1 MYPRD
6 TPTPSSN
13 AVIAGRSNIPHNVS
27 DTTWDESVTT
37 VGTLNKLVDEHTN
50 DQCTRDSREVTDT
63 VVKSAIDK
71 GDGESNG
78 DVSAKQEYCEVTVEK
93 KLPMNPHV
101 TDNQSTMEMSTHSM
115 GTDKS
120 SYKES
125 DGATSESRETNMS
138 LQYLTD
144 EGTNNKFYTIY
155 NSLRSVTQSQYF
167 LDIQIWKSRKVFGIE
182 VFCDCFRCTEI
193 INCEK
198 YCKKYFNCRM
208 CTNGDMPI
216 STQRRGE
223 Y

>member
-1 MYPRD
+1 M
-6 TPTPSSN
+6 
-13 AVIAGRSNIPHNVS
+13 IAGRSNIPHNVS

-93 KLPMNPHV
+93 NLPMNPHV
-101 TDNQSTMEMSTHSM
+101 TDSQSTMEMSTHSM

-125 DGATSESRETNMS
+125 DGATSESHETNMS

-167 LDIQIWKSRKVFGIE
+167 LDVQIWKS
-182 VFCDCFRCTEI
+182 
-193 INCEK
+193 
-198 YCKKYFNCRM
+198 KKSIWN
-208 CTNGDMPI
+208 
-216 STQRRGE
+216 
-223 Y
+223 

>member
-1 MYPRD
+1 MR
-6 TPTPSSN
+6 
-13 AVIAGRSNIPHNVS
+13 
-27 DTTWDESVTT
+27 
-37 VGTLNKLVDEHTN
+37 
-50 DQCTRDSREVTDT
+50 
-63 VVKSAIDK
+63 
-71 GDGESNG
+71 
-78 DVSAKQEYCEVTVEK
+78 VEK
-93 KLPMNPHV
+93 NLPINPDV
-101 TDNQSTMEMSTHSM
+101 TDNQSTMEMSTHSV

-125 DGATSESRETNMS
+125 DGATSESHETNMS

-155 NSLRSVTQSQYF
+155 NSSISMTQSQYF
-167 LDIQIWKSRKVFGIE
+167 PDVQIWKSRKVFGME
-182 VFCDCFRCTEI
+182 VFCDRFRCTEI

-216 STQRRGE
+216 SMQRRGE